1 MSDAPTWYDLLD
13 VPRNASAEEVRA
25 AWKGQIADLE
35 PGDRRFDSL
44 NRAAKVLLDPA
55 SRAAYDATLAVPS
68 DAEDLL
74 VEEGALAPV
83 TRPADRP
90 GLVTRLRRSSTG
102 EGEGKGKAR
111 SSTSDGEGKGGVPAW
126 LLAGLGVVAA
136 ALVAV
141 TAWMWLREDVGSDE
155 AARAAQ
161 TAAERAV
168 VPVLSYDFE
177 NLEADRE
184 AAKAE
189 MTGRYSEEYDKLF
202 ALIEENAPQTETR
215 VGAEVVSSGIVR
227 AADER
232 VQVLVFVDRPTTNKL
247 SAAPTVYK
255 DQVTL
260 SMQLVDGVWLV
271 DDMVTSPVQG

>member
-13 VPRNASAEEVRA
+13 VPRDASTEEVRA
-25 AWKGQIADLE
+25 AWKGHIADLE

-44 NRAAKVLLDPA
+44 TRAAKVLLDPV
-55 SRAAYDATLAVPS
+55 SRAAYDATLAAPW
-68 DAEDLL
+68 DADALLLDED
-74 VEEGALAPV
+74 APAPV
-83 TRPADRP
+83 TKPAGKP
-90 GLVTRLRRSSTG
+90 GLVTRLRRSSTSDHD
-102 EGEGKGKAR
+102 GKAR
-111 SSTSDGEGKGGVPAW
+111 SSTGDGTGGAPAW

-136 ALVAV
+136 ALVAG
-141 TAWMWLREDVGSDE
+141 TAWMWLQEDAGSGE

-184 AAKAE
+184 AATAE
-189 MTGRYSEEYDKLF
+189 MTGRYRTEYDKLF
-202 ALIEENAPQTETR
+202 VVIEENAPQTETK
-215 VGAEVVSSGIVR
+215 VGAEVVASGIVR
-227 AADER
+227 AADDR

-247 SAAPTVYK
+247 SAEPTVYK

-260 SMQLVDGVWLV
+260 SMQLVDDVWLV

>member
-1 MSDAPTWYDLLD
+1 MSDSPTWYDLLD
-13 VPRNASAEEVRA
+13 VPGDASAEEIRT

-44 NRAAKVLLDPA
+44 TRAAKVLLDPA
-55 SRAAYDATLAVPS
+55 SRAAYDTTLAVPS
-68 DAEDLL
+68 SEDALPVEEGAPAHPL
-74 VEEGALAPV
+74 VEEGALAPDE
-83 TRPADRP
+83 DR
-90 GLVTRLRRSSTG
+90 
-102 EGEGKGKAR
+102 
-111 SSTSDGEGKGGVPAW
+111 GGVPAW

-136 ALVAV
+136 ALVAA
-141 TAWMWLREDVGSDE
+141 TAWMWLREDAGSDE

-184 AAKAE
+184 AATAE
-189 MTGRYSEEYDKLF
+189 MTGRYSTEYDKLF
-202 ALIEENAPQTETR
+202 ALIDENAPQTETR
-215 VGAEVVSSGIVR
+215 VGAEVVASGIVR

-247 SAAPTVYK
+247 SAEPTVYK